1 MFELFMEKMK
11 PSQGLHVT
19 PSLSPVLKEFK
30 ISINKVMNYYRTGE
44 SFVSNEHLLVRIIKQ
59 IPAPQGEDIRRWYYN
74 AQDYA
79 EGICGMFDII
89 DSTNFSAKPAQK
101 LFMGGIG
108 EILVSIN
115 RPITMNLQVKD
126 WLDTDSV
133 VVLSHPYTDMRVR
146 PLDGHEFTRP
156 ILGDHAVIGI
166 DLALLYVQYHL
177 WRRKVAPE
185 QFKNGSIPTL
195 HNWVYQYPLVNALRS
210 YLNMSMYNRFYCLYK
225 GYPATKY
232 EERAKVGLAYT
243 DYTHKLDDCLKLQ
256 IEWLKTQQLSYPELL
271 ANIPL
276 IMGNSPNALTFFR
289 LDSAYVTR
297 QIRWCYLAARINVIE
312 FLLEAQDIKIKGSDR
327 YYDDKWKYG
336 IRNIAS
342 EFTSG
347 YPTTPLLSE
356 RVKALGLKLK

>member
-177 WRRKVAPE
+177 WRR
-185 QFKNGSIPTL
+185 
-195 HNWVYQYPLVNALRS
+195 
-210 YLNMSMYNRFYCLYK
+210 
-225 GYPATKY
+225 
-232 EERAKVGLAYT
+232 
-243 DYTHKLDDCLKLQ
+243 
-256 IEWLKTQQLSYPELL
+256 
-271 ANIPL
+271 
-276 IMGNSPNALTFFR
+276 
-289 LDSAYVTR
+289 
-297 QIRWCYLAARINVIE
+297 
-312 FLLEAQDIKIKGSDR
+312 
-327 YYDDKWKYG
+327 
-336 IRNIAS
+336 
-342 EFTSG
+342 
-347 YPTTPLLSE
+347 
-356 RVKALGLKLK
+356 